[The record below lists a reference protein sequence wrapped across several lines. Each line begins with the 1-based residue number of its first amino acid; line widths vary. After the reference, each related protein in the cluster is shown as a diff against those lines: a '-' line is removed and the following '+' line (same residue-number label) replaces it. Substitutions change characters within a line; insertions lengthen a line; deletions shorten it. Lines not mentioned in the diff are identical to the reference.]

1 MKQIR
6 SLGYITISG
15 EIEILS
21 GLHIGDIA
29 DSIDREGIDHPV
41 IKNPVTREPYIPGT
55 YLRGRLRYQ
64 FEKKKRKLPGEMA
77 PGISKEISCGKDY
90 PDSCL
95 YAEES
100 KVSRI
105 FGNAQ
110 SDPEWSLILI
120 VHDAHYTTQTREDI
134 INGRLPVT
142 EAKMEILVDRFTAH
156 AFPRTIE
163 RVPAGAR
170 FDFCIVYKV
179 QTDDSGQ
186 FDSDKG
192 NAALKQEILDI
203 IWALDEIEMHDCLGG
218 NTSRGYGQVKF
229 HKNTITV
236 QNFTSEEPIEL
247 AIDFFKDYEI
257 NFSMPSNGGEHT

>member
-21 GLHIGDIA
+21 GLHIGDKA
-29 DSIDREGIDHPV
+29 DSFDRKVIDHPV
-41 IKNPVTREPYIPGT
+41 IKNPVTYEPYIPGT

-64 FEKKKRKLPGEMA
+64 LEKKKRKLSGEMA
-77 PGISKEISCGKDY
+77 SGISKETSCGKDY
-90 PDSCL
+90 PDSCF

-100 KVSRI
+100 TGCRI

-110 SDPEWSLILI
+110 SDPERPLILI
-120 VHDAHYTTQTREDI
+120 VHDALYTTQTREDI
-134 INGRLPVT
+134 KNGRLPVT
-142 EAKMEILVDRFTAH
+142 EAKTEILVDRITAH

-203 IWALDEIEMHDCLGG
+203 IWALDEIEMHDCLGE
-218 NTSRGYGQVKF
+218 NTSRGLGKVKF
-229 HKNTITV
+229 QKNKIAIKNLISGESTELTIDYFKNYEL
-236 QNFTSEEPIEL
+236 NFTVLSI
-247 AIDFFKDYEI
+247 
-257 NFSMPSNGGEHT
+257 G